1 MKAKLASLIAIAL
14 CAAMPALAQKRWTG
28 NGSGYWTPT
37 SDTANWNDKSGG
49 ATGYFFLYDSSGYGS
64 KTVKFREHTGIGNN
78 IVSVQHKTG
87 TTAESPIV
95 FLADKDEY
103 GFTSTSRLDA
113 GQWLNGHLDI
123 QRGTFAC
130 KYIQIGN
137 NSKDGLSTVDCLIK
151 VGGSG
156 HNASL
161 TASGGADSKDTS
173 TIYRG
178 KLLVGA
184 KGSFSFD
191 YYFNIGYWSDR
202 TGTLEVDGGAV
213 TNSAYYAGLGVC
225 AGSTGV
231 LTVKNGG
238 KYENTGS
245 GGDGGGLIVGTH
257 GLGELNVDGGEVIMS
272 VPINVCYYKE
282 GTAAINVTGG
292 GIIRCGGFI
301 YNNEGD
307 GCTNPAAVTVDGGTL
322 QATADSAAFIPNAA
336 NMTVTVGENGATI
349 DNGGHDIAI
358 ARPVSGTG
366 QLVLTGSGTTTL
378 DIYSRAVPA
387 LSVAALSLPESKTVA
402 LTFEGGA
409 FPEGMYMI
417 YEAEG
422 VSAAD
427 GEKFSP
433 STGGLGHTWAVD
445 NGVLVLVVGNPAAC
459 TWTGR
464 AGDCLFSTQGNWLM
478 GKKPEVGSPDAVI
491 FDGAASSIT
500 NDIGELSPSSI
511 VFSGS
516 CGLLEIAGS
525 GFKDVESIVNSASVH
540 HVLDVPV
547 AFKDGIAAVVPCSK
561 NNYIDFA
568 GGMSAESLPV
578 RSEYTYL
585 KGSFVLSGSLGL
597 NTDWHYHTYLVSGST
612 LKVAYMENPV
622 YFYIETGSSVEADK
636 VLVNGKEPY
645 LALAN
650 YGSYTIGEVES
661 QSSYQCIPFVTKDNS
676 QSPIRVRK
684 LVSNGANNLFII
696 CGRDFSNASWIV
708 GDGGF
713 AFGTS
718 GKPSFGV
725 DSGAVANI
733 YTVAD
738 FEIGIGGNGRSIYNK
753 GTVNFY
759 TYNYDDP
766 SARGNVITANGVLN
780 TDNANRIYNIYGNGS
795 LVINSASTVSGT
807 LAVKDG
813 ATLVVNAGCT
823 PGSGT
828 VNVEAGG
835 TLSAPQPGTAT
846 VGTATFAAS
855 GILSVKLNSHED
867 RTKVAIGTTFKAPD
881 SGTISVKVSAADGFS
896 PRSLEPYTLL
906 SGGKVTCDVSKFAF
920 VDAPTWAD
928 RLAVESGN
936 LVLYTKRPGLSLRVR

>member
-1 MKAKLASLIAIAL
+1 MKTKLASSIAIAL
-14 CAAMPALAQKRWTG
+14 CAAMPALAQKYWTG
-28 NGSGYWTPT
+28 KGSGYWTPT
-37 SDTANWNDKSGG
+37 SDTANWNEKSGG
-49 ATGYFFLYDSSGYGS
+49 ASGYFFLYDSSDYGS
-64 KTVKFREHTGIGNN
+64 KTVKFSEHTGIGDN
-78 IVSVQHKTG
+78 IVSVQHWTG

-95 FLADKDEY
+95 FLADEDEY
-103 GFTSTSRLDA
+103 GITSNSRLDA
-113 GQWLNGHLDI
+113 GQYRNGHLDI
-123 QRGTFAC
+123 QRGTFEC
-130 KYIQIGN
+130 SYIQIGN
-137 NSKDGLSTVDCLIK
+137 NSENGPSTVDCLIK

-161 TASGGADSKDTS
+161 TANGGNSI
-173 TIYRG
+173 IYRG

-184 KGSFSFD
+184 NGSFFFNR
-191 YYFNIGYWSDR
+191 YFTVGNWSGR

-213 TNSAYYAGLGVC
+213 TNSAYYAAFGGN

-245 GGDGGGLIVGTH
+245 GLDGGGLIVGSH
-257 GLGELNVDGGEVIMS
+257 GSGELNVDGGEVIMS
-272 VPINVCYYKE
+272 VPINVCYYNT

-301 YNNEGD
+301 YDRSGES
-307 GCTNPAAVTVDGGTL
+307 NPKAATISIDGGTL
-322 QATADSAAFIPNAA
+322 QAAADSAAFIPNAA
-336 NMTVTVGENGATI
+336 NVTVTVGENGATI
-349 DNGGHDIAI
+349 DNDGHNIAI

-366 QLVLTGSGTTTL
+366 QLALTGSGTTTL

-464 AGDCLFSTQGNWLM
+464 AEDGLFSTQGNWLM
-478 GKKPEVGSPDAVI
+478 GKKPEAGSPDAVI

-500 NDIGELSPSSI
+500 NDIGELSLSNI

-540 HVLDVPV
+540 HVLDVPI
-547 AFKDGIAAVVPCSK
+547 AFKDGITAVVPCSK

-597 NTDWHYHTYLVSGST
+597 NTDYHYHTYLVSGST
-612 LKVAYMENPV
+612 LKAAYMGNPV

-676 QSPIRVRK
+676 QSPVRVGK
-684 LVSNGANNLFII
+684 LVSNGASNLFII
-696 CGRDFSNASWIV
+696 CGRSASNVSWIV

-718 GKPSFGV
+718 AKPSFGV

-813 ATLVVNAGCT
+813 ATLAVNAGCT

-828 VNVEAGG
+828 VRVEKGG
-835 TLSAPQPGTAT
+835 TLSAPQAGTAR
-846 VGTATFAAS
+846 VGTATLGDGSALSFFVGADTHSVLELSTLNLPAS
-855 GILSVKLNSHED
+855 GVVTVEL
-867 RTKVAIGTTFKAPD
+867 
-881 SGTISVKVSAADGFS
+881 AADSNPSVAKKYALTSGAG
-896 PRSLEPYTLL
+896 L
-906 SGGKVTCDVSKFAF
+906 SGSDDSKFALADD
-920 VDAPTWAD
+920 VRGALSVEDGELVYTAPKYF
-928 RLAVESGN
+928 SII
-936 LVLYTKRPGLSLRVR
+936 VR

>member
-1 MKAKLASLIAIAL
+1 
-14 CAAMPALAQKRWTG
+14 MPALAQKYWTG

-49 ATGYFFLYDSSGYGS
+49 ASGYFFLYDSSGYGS
-64 KTVKFREHTGIGNN
+64 KTVKFSEHTVIGDN
-78 IVSVQHKTG
+78 IVSVQHWTG

-95 FLADKDEY
+95 FLADEDEY

-113 GQWLNGHLDI
+113 GQYRNGHLDI
-123 QRGTFAC
+123 QRGTFEC
-130 KYIQIGN
+130 SYIQIGN
-137 NSKDGLSTVDCLIK
+137 NGKDGSSTVDCLIK

-161 TASGGADSKDTS
+161 TANGGDS

-184 KGSFSFD
+184 KGSFFFNR
-191 YYFNIGYWSDR
+191 YFTVGNWSGK
-202 TGTLEVDGGAV
+202 TGTLEVDGGVV
-213 TNSAYYAGLGVC
+213 TNSAYYAALGGN

-245 GGDGGGLIVGTH
+245 GGDGGGLIVGAQ
-257 GLGELNVDGGEVIMS
+257 GSGELNVDGGEVIMS
-272 VPINVCYYKE
+272 VPINVCYYNT

-292 GIIRCGGFI
+292 GIIRCGGLI
-301 YNNEGD
+301 YDRSGES
-307 GCTNPAAVTVDGGTL
+307 NPKAATISIDGGTL
-322 QATADSAAFIPNAA
+322 QAAADSAAFIPNAA

-349 DNGGHDIAI
+349 DNGGHNIAI

-366 QLVLTGSGTTTL
+366 QLALTGSGTTTL

-478 GKKPEVGSPDAVI
+478 GKKPEAGSSDAVI
-491 FDGAASSIT
+491 FEGAASSIT

-547 AFKDGIAAVVPCSK
+547 AFKDGITAVIPCSE

-597 NTDWHYHTYLVSGST
+597 NTDYHYRTYLVSGST
-612 LKVAYMENPV
+612 LKAAYMENPV

-636 VLVNGKEPY
+636 VFVNGKEPY

-661 QSSYQCIPFVTKDNS
+661 QSSYQCIPFVTTDNS
-676 QSPIRVRK
+676 QSPVRVRK
-684 LVSNGANNLFII
+684 LVSNGASNLFII
-696 CGRDFSNASWIV
+696 CGRSASNASWIV

-718 GKPSFGV
+718 DKPSFGL
-725 DSGAVANI
+725 DSGAVVNI
-733 YTVAD
+733 YTAAD
-738 FEIGIGGNGRSIYNK
+738 FEIGIGGNGCSIYNT

-759 TYNYDDP
+759 TSNYDDP

-780 TDNANRIYNIYGNGS
+780 TDNASRIYNIYGNGS

-813 ATLVVNAGCT
+813 ATLAVNAGCT

-828 VNVEAGG
+828 VSVEAGG
-835 TLSAPQPGTAT
+835 TLSAPQAGTAI
-846 VGTATFAAS
+846 VGTATFGGGSALSFFVGADTHSVLELSTLNLPAS
-855 GILSVKLNSHED
+855 GVVTVEL
-867 RTKVAIGTTFKAPD
+867 
-881 SGTISVKVSAADGFS
+881 AADSNPSVAKKYALTSGAG
-896 PRSLEPYTLL
+896 L
-906 SGGKVTCDVSKFAF
+906 SGSDDSKFALADG
-920 VDAPTWAD
+920 VRGALSVEDGELVYTAPNYFFIK
-928 RLAVESGN
+928 V
-936 LVLYTKRPGLSLRVR
+936 K

>member
-1 MKAKLASLIAIAL
+1 MKTKLASSIAIAL
-14 CAAMPALAQKRWTG
+14 CAAMPALAQKHWTG

-49 ATGYFFLYDSSGYGS
+49 ASGYFFLYDSSGYGS
-64 KTVKFREHTGIGNN
+64 KTVKFREHTGIGDN
-78 IVSVQHKTG
+78 IVSVQHWTG

-95 FLADKDEY
+95 FLADKDED

-113 GQWLNGHLDI
+113 GQYRNGHLDI
-123 QRGTFAC
+123 QRGTFEC
-130 KYIQIGN
+130 SYIQIGN
-137 NSKDGLSTVDCLIK
+137 NLKDGSSTVDCLIK

-161 TASGGADSKDTS
+161 TANGGDSI
-173 TIYRG
+173 IYRG

-184 KGSFSFD
+184 KGSFSFNR
-191 YYFNIGYWSDR
+191 YFTVGNWSGK
-202 TGTLEVDGGAV
+202 TGILEVDGGAV
-213 TNSAYYAGLGVC
+213 TNSAYYAAFGGN

-245 GGDGGGLIVGTH
+245 GNDGGGLIVGAH
-257 GLGELNVDGGEVIMS
+257 GSGELNVDGGEVIMS
-272 VPINVCYYKE
+272 VPINVCYYNT

-292 GIIRCGGFI
+292 GIIRCGGVI
-301 YNNEGD
+301 YDRSGES
-307 GCTNPAAVTVDGGTL
+307 NPKAATISIDGGTL
-322 QATADSAAFIPNAA
+322 QAAADSAAFIPNAA

-366 QLVLTGSGTTTL
+366 QLALTGSGTTTL

-402 LTFEGGA
+402 LTFDGGA

-417 YEAEG
+417 YDAEG

-478 GKKPEVGSPDAVI
+478 GKKPETGSSDAVI
-491 FDGAASSIT
+491 FEGAASSIT

-547 AFKDGIAAVVPCSK
+547 AFKDGITAVVPCSE

-578 RSEYTYL
+578 RSEHTYL

-597 NTDWHYHTYLVSGST
+597 NTDYHYRTYLVSGST
-612 LKVAYMENPV
+612 LKAAYMENPV

-636 VLVNGKEPY
+636 VLVNGSEPY

-650 YGSYTIGEVES
+650 YGSYTIGEVEAE
-661 QSSYQCIPFVTKDNS
+661 SSNQCIPFVTKDNS
-676 QSPIRVRK
+676 QRPIRVRK

-718 GKPSFGV
+718 AKPSFGV

-759 TYNYDDP
+759 TSNYDDP

-780 TDNANRIYNIYGNGS
+780 TDNASRIYNIYGNGS

-813 ATLVVNAGCT
+813 ATLAVNAGCT

-828 VNVEAGG
+828 VSVEAGG

-867 RTKVAIGTTFKAPD
+867 RTKVVIDTTFTAPE

-906 SGGKVTCDVSKFAF
+906 SGGKVTCDVSTFTL